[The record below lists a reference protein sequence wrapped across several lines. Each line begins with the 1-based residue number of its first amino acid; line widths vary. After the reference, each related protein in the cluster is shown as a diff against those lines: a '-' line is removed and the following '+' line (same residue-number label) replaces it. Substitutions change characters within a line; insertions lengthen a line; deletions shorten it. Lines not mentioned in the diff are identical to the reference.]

1 MRQFELPR
9 SSPIA
14 DLALS
19 PDGQTLAVA
28 HRSHGIGLYDPF
40 DGAVRHEFRG
50 HFAQL
55 AFRPDGRWLV
65 GSKPTGIVI
74 DLGAAEPQF
83 DYLRVNEYVLAGEF
97 PDDDSVAFVS
107 THCHR
112 CLRLPTA
119 TGSYGGDFRPF
130 LRFERTVHVAAPAFH
145 FQPIGIGP
153 GHWLVGAEY
162 DHNLREQ
169 VAVILDPF
177 AQRLLAVIDDPTFQF
192 STALTYRRQ
201 GEWFAVSSNREVTI
215 YNWADVAALEPP
227 AREPRRRGLFGALR
241 ETLVG
246 PSRRTRLDARY
257 GALPTLRPRHRLPA
271 VGQPPTDAL
280 PVAFLP
286 DGGAFLCRGARSAVE
301 LRDLATGAVRATW
314 QFQRAWPRALA
325 VAPDGLTAMAALKG
339 GTVVLWDLE

>member
-119 TGSYGGDFRPF
+119 TGSYGDDFRPF

-169 VAVILDPF
+169 VAVILRIDGRF
-177 AQRLLAVIDDPTFQF
+177 KAAV
-192 STALTYRRQ
+192 
-201 GEWFAVSSNREVTI
+201 VV
-215 YNWADVAALEPP
+215 
-227 AREPRRRGLFGALR
+227 
-241 ETLVG
+241 
-246 PSRRTRLDARY
+246 
-257 GALPTLRPRHRLPA
+257 
-271 VGQPPTDAL
+271 
-280 PVAFLP
+280 
-286 DGGAFLCRGARSAVE
+286 AVE
-301 LRDLATGAVRATW
+301 AGLQTEVAEAELGVGLMTGREEEDE
-314 QFQRAWPRALA
+314 ALDGHWRFA
-325 VAPDGLTAMAALKG
+325 AAEIVEPDE
-339 GTVVLWDLE
+339 TVGEGRIGVFW